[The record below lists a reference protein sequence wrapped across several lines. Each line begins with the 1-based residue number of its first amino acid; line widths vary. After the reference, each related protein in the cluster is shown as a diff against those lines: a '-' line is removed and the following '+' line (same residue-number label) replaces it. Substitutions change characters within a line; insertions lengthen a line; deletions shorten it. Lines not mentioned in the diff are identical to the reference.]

1 MISLLVS
8 DNGMFIFVVVF
19 DYSLHY
25 LFQIS
30 IDEIDHCKV
39 VSYQIRHNLHNE
51 VIGDTNVLEFSP
63 SWSLVFCLLRI

>member
-51 VIGDTNVLEFSP
+51 VTGDTNV
-63 SWSLVFCLLRI
+63 